1 MAEEIK
7 KVNEEMNQEQEVN
20 QENTTPE
27 TPAKDSEEIKTE
39 EVKKEGIFT
48 KGKKFCKKYVVP
60 GAKATARVAG
70 KMAIITGGILGAVF
84 VAGIGAG
91 LAAKDTNETEEEE
104 TDDLDPVDES
114 LSGGDEEVD
123 KLMDAP
129 DEDDSEDEDSA
140 EE

>member
-20 QENTTPE
+20 QESTTPE

-91 LAAKDTNETEEEE
+91 LAAKDTNKTEEEE

-114 LSGGDEEVD
+114 LSGGDEEID
-123 KLMDAP
+123 ELMDAP
-129 DEDDSEDEDSA
+129 EDEDDEDSA

>member
-70 KMAIITGGILGAVF
+70 RMAIITGGILGAVF

-91 LAAKDTNETEEEE
+91 LAAKDTNKTEEEE

-114 LSGGDEEVD
+114 LSGGDEEID
-123 KLMDAP
+123 ELMDAP
-129 DEDDSEDEDSA
+129 EDDSEDDDSA

>member
-1 MAEEIK
+1 MAEELK
-7 KVNEEMNQEQEVN
+7 NQNEEMNQEQEVN

-27 TPAKDSEEIKTE
+27 TPAKDSEEVKT

-70 KMAIITGGILGAVF
+70 RMAIITGGILGAVF

-91 LAAKDTNETEEEE
+91 LAAKDKNETEEEE
-104 TDDLDPVDES
+104 TDDLDPVDKS
-114 LSGGDEEVD
+114 LSGGDEEID
-123 KLMDAP
+123 ELMDAP
-129 DEDDSEDEDSA
+129 EDENDDEDSV

>member
-7 KVNEEMNQEQEVN
+7 KVNEELNQEQEVN

-27 TPAKDSEEIKTE
+27 TPAKDSEEIKKE

-60 GAKATARVAG
+60 GAKDTARVAG

-114 LSGGDEEVD
+114 LSSGDEEID
-123 KLMDAP
+123 ELMDAP
-129 DEDDSEDEDSA
+129 EDENEDEDSA

>member
-70 KMAIITGGILGAVF
+70 RMAIITGGILGAVF

-91 LAAKDTNETEEEE
+91 LAAKDTNKTEEEE

-114 LSGGDEEVD
+114 LSGGDEEID
-123 KLMDAP
+123 ELMDAP
-129 DEDDSEDEDSA
+129 EGDSEDDDSA

>member
-7 KVNEEMNQEQEVN
+7 KVNEETNQEQEVN

-91 LAAKDTNETEEEE
+91 LAAKDTNEAEEEE

-129 DEDDSEDEDSA
+129 EDEDDEEEDSA

>member
-7 KVNEEMNQEQEVN
+7 KVNEETNQEQEVN

-114 LSGGDEEVD
+114 LSGGDEEID
-123 KLMDAP
+123 ELMDAP
-129 DEDDSEDEDSA
+129 EDEDDEEEDSA

>member
-7 KVNEEMNQEQEVN
+7 KVNEELNQEQEVN

-114 LSGGDEEVD
+114 LSGGDEEID
-123 KLMDAP
+123 ELMNAP
-129 DEDDSEDEDSA
+129 EDEDDDDEDSA

>member
-7 KVNEEMNQEQEVN
+7 KVNEELNQEQEVN

-27 TPAKDSEEIKTE
+27 TPAKDSEETKTE

-91 LAAKDTNETEEEE
+91 LAAKDKNETEEEE

-114 LSGGDEEVD
+114 LSGGDEEID
-123 KLMDAP
+123 ELMDAP
-129 DEDDSEDEDSA
+129 EDEDN
-140 EE
+140 EEEDSVEE

>member
-7 KVNEEMNQEQEVN
+7 KVNEETNQEQEVN

-27 TPAKDSEEIKTE
+27 TPAKDSDEIKKE

-91 LAAKDTNETEEEE
+91 LAAKDTNETEEE

-114 LSGGDEEVD
+114 LSGGDEEID
-123 KLMDAP
+123 ELMDAP
-129 DEDDSEDEDSA
+129 EDEDDEEEDSA

>member
-7 KVNEEMNQEQEVN
+7 KVNEELNQEQEGN

-70 KMAIITGGILGAVF
+70 RMAIITGGILGAVF

-91 LAAKDTNETEEEE
+91 LAAKDTNKTDEEE

-114 LSGGDEEVD
+114 LSGGDEEID
-123 KLMDAP
+123 ELMDAP
-129 DEDDSEDEDSA
+129 EDENEDEDSA

>member
-114 LSGGDEEVD
+114 LSGGDEEID
-123 KLMDAP
+123 DMDAP
-129 DEDDSEDEDSA
+129 EDEDEDESA

>member
-70 KMAIITGGILGAVF
+70 RMAIITGGILGAVF

-91 LAAKDTNETEEEE
+91 LTAKDTNKTEEEE

-114 LSGGDEEVD
+114 LSGGDEEID
-123 KLMDAP
+123 ELMDAP
-129 DEDDSEDEDSA
+129 EDDSEDDDSA